1 MPVPTI
7 RACLVDVYD
16 TILDSNL
23 LDRSALIADLAGIPR
38 AEWTRAWLGL
48 SRERDTGALTMAGA
62 FSHALVACG
71 RAPDPVLAE
80 KLVGADAELL
90 LARTS
95 VYEDTAPFFEAARG
109 QGIAVVLVSNC
120 GYSTRSMLAAKGLL
134 DLVDA
139 AVLSCEVGTAK
150 PDPEIYQIALRSLG
164 VLAADAVFL
173 DDQPGYCAGAAAVGI
188 RPIQVVRPGA
198 DAGAGKADPRYTP
211 VTSLTEVLPLL

>member
-1 MPVPTI
+1 VPTVK
-7 RACLVDVYD
+7 AFLVDVYD

-23 LDRSALIADLAGIPR
+23 LDRAALLADLAGVPR

-62 FSHALVACG
+62 FAGALTACG
-71 RAPDPVLAE
+71 RQPDPVLAE
-80 KLVGADAELL
+80 KLAAADAELL
-90 LARTS
+90 ETNTS
-95 VYEDTAPFFEAARG
+95 VYEDTAPFFTTARG

-120 GYSTRSMLAAKGLL
+120 GYSTRPMLAAKGLL
-134 DLVDA
+134 EEVDG

-164 VLAADAVFL
+164 MLAADAVFL

-188 RPIQVVRPGA
+188 RPVQVVRPG
-198 DAGAGKADPRYTP
+198 GTQKADPRYTP
-211 VTSLTEVLPLL
+211 VSTLAEVLPLL

>member
-23 LDRSALIADLAGIPR
+23 LDRGALIADLAGIPR

-62 FSHALVACG
+62 FAHALAACG

-109 QGIAVVLVSNC
+109 QGIAIVLVSNC
-120 GYSTRSMLAAKGLL
+120 GYSTRPMLAAKGLL

-173 DDQPGYCAGAAAVGI
+173 DDQPGYCAGAAAVGV
-188 RPIQVVRPGA
+188 RPIQVVRPG
-198 DAGAGKADPRYTP
+198 GTQKADSRYTP